1 MVKSVL
7 GAILTILSVPTLG
20 MGVGNT
26 VTVFTIWFA
35 GGNYEI
41 GQGMT
46 ASDYAK
52 GLAYSFLALLVGC
65 AMLWGGMSL
74 FAGWR
79 TALWI
84 TALFG
89 GWGILREGISMS
101 PEYTVRTGG
110 IVSGVLMLLVGG
122 SVLIANR
129 VRARRQAGVS
139 EDRES

>member
-20 MGVGNT
+20 MAVGNT
-26 VTVFTIWFA
+26 VTLITIWLV
-35 GGNYEI
+35 GGDYEI
-41 GQGMT
+41 GQEMT

-52 GLAYSFLALLVGC
+52 GLAYSFVAFSVGC
-65 AMLWGGMSL
+65 AMLWGGFSL

-84 TALFG
+84 AALLL

-101 PEYTVRTGG
+101 SEYVVRLGG
-110 IVSGVLMLLVGG
+110 IVSGILMLLVGVA
-122 SVLIANR
+122 VLGANR
-129 VRARRQAGVS
+129 VRARRQAGAS